1 MPGPPKLLEAASTV
15 ARLKHLSLRT
25 EKAYLQHI
33 KRFVLFHNKRHPKEM
48 GEAEIR
54 AYLSDLAVNNNVAAS
69 TQNVALAALLF
80 LYKDVLRQTLDRI
93 SKVER
98 ARLPKRLPVVFTKQE
113 AAAILSKLS
122 GSSYL
127 AAALMYGAGMR
138 LMECLRLR
146 VKDLDFAYNQI
157 HIRSGKGAK
166 DRVTVFP
173 AALKEQLR
181 KHLLQVKLLHQH
193 DLQAGFGEV
202 MLPYALERKFPS
214 AGREWAWQY
223 VFPASKRSID
233 PRSVVERRH
242 HLHESVIQRAV
253 KQAIRKTGMTKRG
266 SCHSLRH
273 SFATHLLE
281 DGYDIRTIQELLGH
295 KDVRTTM
302 IYTHVLNRGGRG
314 VRSPL
319 DQK

>member
-1 MPGPPKLLEAASTV
+1 MPAAPKLLEEASIV

-25 EKAYLQHI
+25 EKVYLQHI
-33 KRFVLFHNKRHPKEM
+33 KRFILFHDKRHPKEM

-54 AYLSDLAVNNNVAAS
+54 AYLSDLAVNKNVAAS

-80 LYKDVLRQTLDRI
+80 LYKDVLHQTLERI
-93 SKVER
+93 GEVER
-98 ARLPKRLPVVFTKQE
+98 ARLPSRLPVVFTKQE
-113 AAAILSKLS
+113 VAAILSKLT
-122 GSSYL
+122 GSCYL
-127 AAALMYGAGMR
+127 AAALMYGAGLR

-173 AALKEQLR
+173 AALKEPLR
-181 KHLLQVKLLHQH
+181 KHLLRVKLLHQH
-193 DLQAGFGEV
+193 DLQEGFGRV
-202 MLPYALERKFPS
+202 MLPHALERKLPS

-223 VFPASKRSID
+223 VFPASRRSVD
-233 PRSVVERRH
+233 PRSPVERRH
-242 HLHESVIQRAV
+242 HIHESAIQRAV
-253 KQAIRKTGMTKRG
+253 KQAIVKTGLAKRG
-266 SCHSLRH
+266 TCHSLRH

-281 DGYDIRTIQELLGH
+281 DGYDIRTLQELLGH

-314 VRSPL
+314 VKSPL
-319 DQK
+319 DR

>member
-1 MPGPPKLLEAASTV
+1 MPPEPKLLEEASLV
-15 ARLKHLSLRT
+15 ARLKHLSMRT

-33 KRFVLFHNKRHPKEM
+33 KRFILFHDKRHPKEM
-48 GEAEIR
+48 GETEIR
-54 AYLSDLAVNNNVAAS
+54 HYLSDLAVNKKVAAS
-69 TQNVALAALLF
+69 TQNVAFAALLF
-80 LYKDVLRQTLDRI
+80 LYREVLKQKLERI
-93 SKVER
+93 GEVER
-98 ARLPKRLPVVFTKQE
+98 ARLPSRLPVVFTKQE
-113 AAAILSKLS
+113 AAAILGNLT
-122 GSSYL
+122 GSCYL
-127 AAALMYGAGMR
+127 ATALMYGAGMR
-138 LMECLRLR
+138 LMECMRLR

-173 AALKEQLR
+173 TALKEPLR
-181 KHLLQVKLLHQH
+181 KHLLRVKLLHQH
-193 DLQAGFGEV
+193 DLQEGCGQV
-202 MLPYALERKFPS
+202 MLPNALERKLPY

-233 PRSVVERRH
+233 PRSGVERRH
-242 HLHESVIQRAV
+242 HLHEGVIQRAV
-253 KQAIRKTGMTKRG
+253 KQAISKTGIAKRG

-281 DGYDIRTIQELLGH
+281 DGYDIRTVQELLGH

-314 VRSPL
+314 VKSPL
-319 DQK
+319 DR

>member
-1 MPGPPKLLEAASTV
+1 MPAAPKLLEEASIV
-15 ARLKHLSLRT
+15 ARLNISVCARKSLISSISSVLS
-25 EKAYLQHI
+25 
-33 KRFVLFHNKRHPKEM
+33 FHDKRHPKEM

-54 AYLSDLAVNNNVAAS
+54 AYLSDLAVNRNVAAS

-80 LYKDVLRQTLDRI
+80 LYKDVLHHTLARI
-93 SKVER
+93 DEVER
-98 ARLPKRLPVVFTKQE
+98 ARLPSRLPVVFTKQE
-113 AAAILSKLS
+113 TAAILSKLT
-122 GSSYL
+122 GSCL
-127 AAALMYGAGMR
+127 AAALMYGAGLR
-138 LMECLRLR
+138 LMECMRLR

-173 AALKEQLR
+173 AALKEPLR
-181 KHLLQVKLLHQH
+181 KHLLRVKLLHQH
-193 DLQAGFGEV
+193 DLQEGFGKV
-202 MLPYALERKFPS
+202 MLPNALERKLPS

-223 VFPASKRSID
+223 IFPASKRTID
-233 PRSVVERRH
+233 PRSRVERRH
-242 HLHESVIQRAV
+242 HLHESAIQRAV
-253 KQAIRKTGMTKRG
+253 KQAIVKSGIAKRG
-266 SCHSLRH
+266 TCHSLRH

-281 DGYDIRTIQELLGH
+281 DGYDIRTVQELLGH

-319 DQK
+319 DGKI

>member
-1 MPGPPKLLEAASTV
+1 MPAAPKLLEEASIV

-33 KRFVLFHNKRHPKEM
+33 KRFILFHHKRHPKEM

-54 AYLSDLAVNNNVAAS
+54 AYLSDLAINKNVAAS

-80 LYKDVLRQTLDRI
+80 LYRDVLRQTLERI
-93 SKVER
+93 DDVER
-98 ARLPKRLPVVFTKQE
+98 ARLPSRLPIVFTKQE
-113 AAAILSKLS
+113 AAAILSKLT
-122 GSSYL
+122 GSAYL
-127 AAALMYGAGMR
+127 AAALMYGAGLR
-138 LMECLRLR
+138 LMECMRLR

-173 AALKEQLR
+173 AALKEPLR
-181 KHLLQVKLLHQH
+181 KHLLRVKLLHQL
-193 DLQAGFGEV
+193 DLEEGFGAV
-202 MLPYALERKFPS
+202 LLPHALERKLPS
-214 AGREWAWQY
+214 AGRAWAWQY
-223 VFPASKRSID
+223 VFPASRRSVD
-233 PRSVVERRH
+233 PRSAVERRH
-242 HLHESVIQRAV
+242 HLHEGVIQRAV
-253 KQAIRKTGMTKRG
+253 KQAISKTGIAKRG

-281 DGYDIRTIQELLGH
+281 DGYDIRTVQELLGH

-314 VRSPL
+314 VKSPL
-319 DQK
+319 DL